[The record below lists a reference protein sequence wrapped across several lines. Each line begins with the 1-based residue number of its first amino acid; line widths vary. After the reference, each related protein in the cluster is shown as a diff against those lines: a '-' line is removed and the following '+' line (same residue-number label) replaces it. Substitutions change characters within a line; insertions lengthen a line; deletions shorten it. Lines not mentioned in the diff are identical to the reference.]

1 MTLPRSRGQGGSL
14 RQTAVKT
21 ACLTLGMAATTIDTT
36 NRPFHVLKE
45 SK

>member
-1 MTLPRSRGQGGSL
+1 
-14 RQTAVKT
+14 
-21 ACLTLGMAATTIDTT
+21 LTFMVSQTTIDTT

>member
-1 MTLPRSRGQGGSL
+1 
-14 RQTAVKT
+14 
-21 ACLTLGMAATTIDTT
+21 LTFGMHPTTIDTT